1 MEKTTSLGHIVAFLT
16 ILIWGTTFISTKF
29 LLDDFSPIE
38 ILFIRFILGFIALSI
53 ASPRR
58 LELKDRR
65 HEFYF
70 AGAGLCGV
78 TLYFLFENIALTY
91 TLASNVGILVSVAPF
106 FIALFSRMAFPGE
119 KLKKQFF
126 LGFCLAIAGI
136 FLISFKGPETLKINP
151 LGDMLSILAAVVWA
165 IYSILMKKISS
176 LEYNTV
182 QSTRRVFFYGLMLM
196 IPAIYAM
203 DFSLNASAIKDAF
216 NLANLMYLGVG
227 ASAVC
232 FASWNWS
239 VKILGVMKTGVYVY
253 AIPVV
258 TVFFSSILLD
268 EKLTPKML
276 MGIVLII
283 LGLVVSESEFKL
295 KAGQAGAQKN

>member
-1 MEKTTSLGHIVAFLT
+1 MEKNTSLGHLVAFIT

-38 ILFIRFILGFIALSI
+38 ILFIRFVLGFIALSI
-53 ASPRR
+53 ASPRK
-58 LELKDRR
+58 LKLKENR

-91 TLASNVGILVSVAPF
+91 TQASNVGILVSVAPF

-136 FLISFKGPETLKINP
+136 FLISFKGSDALKINP
-151 LGDMLSILAAVVWA
+151 LGDMLCILAAIVWA

-182 QSTRRVFFYGLMLM
+182 QSTRRVFLYGLLFML
-196 IPAIYAM
+196 PAVYAM
-203 DFSLNASAIKDAF
+203 DFSLKSSSLKDAF

-227 ASAVC
+227 ASAIC

-239 VKILGVMKTGVYVY
+239 VKMLGVIKTGVYVY

-268 EKLTPKML
+268 EKLNPKML

-283 LGLVVSESEFKL
+283 LGLVVSESEFKF
-295 KAGQAGAQKN
+295 KAIQARVQKN